1 MVKKQPLLVI
11 EDDPVQQGLIE
22 RILAPLPYFLKFAP
36 NAEAAFDAYG
46 KVHPE
51 VVLCDIY
58 LPGNASGVDVLR
70 QLKEV
75 PNPPVV
81 VMLTVEDKVQF
92 VIDTMRLGAYDYLL
106 KPVQQTE
113 LENVLK
119 RAFDR
124 AKTDAAARAVE
135 RERAEF
141 LRVRLA
147 NRQVVEHLVM
157 RQKDRF
163 DRALFGHIFTSFSQG
178 RGVGALTTLI
188 AMISGSPLTPDGSS
202 YIISKDIVD
211 MILDNQGAV
220 NAMIEVFSELN
231 LLVSQNFVLYD
242 VSLGEFHKIVGDL
255 IFELA
260 PVINLRGHTVVL
272 NELPPRFAGE
282 MLRMNWEFMRRA
294 MRELILN
301 ALKFSDS
308 GTEVTILIENRFTH
322 ILVTV
327 LNAPNTT
334 DGQTVKGIPAEFRK
348 MIFEPFFRLTRVL
361 REEYPTLE
369 FGLGLT
375 LVEKIIHMHNGK
387 LRCTSVEN
395 YAQDEGTAPEL
406 VAFEIELP
414 I

>member
-22 RILAPLPYFLKFAP
+22 RILAPLPYFLNFAP

-188 AMISGSPLTPDGSS
+188 AMISGSPLTPDGSN